1 MSTVKLIKLSHEH
14 NGVIQSDTDVGA
26 KIKCRIMEYYK
37 GYICV
42 TVDELTE
49 KESGPAVMSLTN
61 YHNLCNRKKINIVR
75 KGGGLDN
82 YVLIDF
88 YSLPERFKIAIVQKY
103 DKPEEVIKAQSK
115 GDTVLEDTV
124 ARDFYDRY
132 RLADGTPLDDDKI
145 DEYTMTASILNEVIK
160 GVNATKANQM
170 SLGGNGGIT
179 SKEVIISMVEDFRLY
194 PGHSLPTSWARLS
207 AKIRDYKARGYEAL
221 VEGYL
226 GNKNTVKITEVV
238 GKHIVALK
246 RSKVPQYN
254 NEQIFEEI
262 NRIAPEKDWKAIKS
276 VNTIT
281 AYLNRP
287 DIMPLWYDAKYGSK
301 AAKQKFAR
309 KHKTILPEVRDA
321 LWYGDG
327 TKLNL
332 YYKTFDTN
340 GKAKMCTTQVYEV
353 IDAFSETL
361 IGFAISDTENYEA
374 QYLAYRMAV
383 ETAGC
388 RPFEVVNDNQGGHR
402 KLKNRGFFDRI
413 ARIGR
418 NTAPDNGSSKTIESV
433 FGRFQHQV
441 LSRDWRFT
449 GMNITAKSESSR
461 ADLEFVLANQ
471 ENLYTLQELKD
482 AYMKYRE
489 VWNNAPHPE
498 TKKPR
503 KEMYLKSI
511 NSETLPL
518 THTDM
523 VDIFWEKTESAVT
536 FTTTGI
542 TISIDKKEYTYDVYD
557 QNGMPDLAFR
567 NKNTNRKFVVKYDP
581 LNMTKARLYTE
592 DAQGIL
598 KFAAEASPYFEVRR
612 AIQEQKPGDM
622 EFIRKTDEMAKQNRV
637 DNYLAM
643 VQLEIEHGVAPEQHG
658 LNRGKMCGISA
669 VALERFM
676 DKSLAKGVEQPISI
690 GQLNKAI
697 SNTTQ
702 DQISSY
708 DKF

>member
-1 MSTVKLIKLSHEH
+1 
-14 NGVIQSDTDVGA
+14 
-26 KIKCRIMEYYK
+26 MEYYK

-42 TVDELTE
+42 TVDELTN
-49 KESGPAVMSLTN
+49 KENGPAVMSMSN
-61 YHNLCNRKKINIVR
+61 YKQKAARKQINVVR
-75 KGGGLDN
+75 TGGGLGC
-82 YVLIDF
+82 YVLVDF
-88 YSLPERFKIAIVQKY
+88 YSLPERFRVAIIAKY
-103 DKPEEVIKAQSK
+103 GQPEDVIKAQSK
-115 GDTVLEDTV
+115 GDSVLEDTV

-132 RLADGTPLDDDKI
+132 RLSDGTPLVDDKI
-145 DEYTMTASILNEVIK
+145 NEYTMTASILNEVIK
-160 GVNATKANQM
+160 CANETKAWQK
-170 SLGGNGGIT
+170 SHGGKGGVT
-179 SKEVIISMVEDFRLY
+179 QRDIIVSTVENFRLY

-207 AKIRDYKARGYEAL
+207 AKIRDYKARSYEAL
-221 VEGYL
+221 IEGYL
-226 GNKNTVKITEVV
+226 GNKNTVKITEPI
-238 GKHIVALK
+238 GRQIVALK

-254 NEQIFEEI
+254 NEQIFNEI
-262 NRIAPEKDWKAIKS
+262 NRIAPERGWKVIKS
-276 VNTIT
+276 PNTVT

-301 AAKQKFAR
+301 AAKQKFDR

-332 YYKTFDTN
+332 YYKAFDAK

-361 IGFAISDTENYEA
+361 LGFAISDTENYEA
-374 QYLAYRMAV
+374 QYIAYRMAV

-413 ARIGR
+413 ARVGR

-433 FGRFQHQV
+433 FGRFQQQV
-441 LSRDWRFT
+441 LARDWRFT

-461 ADLEFVLANQ
+461 ADLEFVLANV
-471 ENLYTLQELKD
+471 ENLYTLQELKA
-482 AYMKYRE
+482 AYMQYRNT
-489 VWNNAPHPE
+489 WNNAPHPE
-498 TKKPR
+498 TKRPR
-503 KEMYLKSI
+503 KEMYLESV
-511 NSETLPL
+511 NPETQPL
-518 THTDM
+518 TG
-523 VDIFWEKTESAVT
+523 VDIVDMFWERTEIPVT

-542 TISIDKKEYTYDVYD
+542 TIAVDTKEYTYEVYD

-592 DAQGIL
+592 DAQGAL
-598 KFAAEASPYFEVRR
+598 RFAAEASPYFEVRR

-622 EFIRKTDEMAKQNRV
+622 AFIRRVDEMAKQNRV
-637 DNYLAM
+637 DNFLTM
-643 VQLEIEHGVAPEQHG
+643 VQLEVEHGVAPEQHG
-658 LNRGKMCGISA
+658 LNRGKICGISA
-669 VALERFM
+669 GALERFM
-676 DKSLAKGVEQPISI
+676 DNSLAKGTQQPISV

-702 DQISSY
+702 DQVSSY

>member
-1 MSTVKLIKLSHEH
+1 
-14 NGVIQSDTDVGA
+14 
-26 KIKCRIMEYYK
+26 MEYYK

-42 TVDELTE
+42 TVDELTD
-49 KESGPAVMSLTN
+49 KDNGPAVMSIAN
-61 YHNLCNRKKINIVR
+61 YKQKVARHKINVVR
-75 KGGGLDN
+75 KGGGLGC

-88 YSLPERFKIAIVQKY
+88 YSLEERFRTAFIAKY
-103 DKPEEVIKAQSK
+103 GKPEDVIKAQSK
-115 GDTVLEDTV
+115 GESVLEDTV

-132 RLADGTPLDDDKI
+132 RLPDGTPLDEYKI
-145 DEYTMTASILNEVIK
+145 NEYTMTASILNEVIK
-160 GVNATKANQM
+160 SVNETKAFQR
-170 SLGGNGGIT
+170 SQGGKGGVKPRDVIT
-179 SKEVIISMVEDFRLY
+179 TMIEDYRLY

-207 AKIRDYKARGYEAL
+207 AKIRDYKARGYEVL

-226 GNKNTVKITEVV
+226 GNKNTVKITESM
-238 GKHIVALK
+238 GRHIVALK

-254 NEQIFEEI
+254 NDQIFDEI
-262 NRIAPEKDWKAIKS
+262 NRIAPERGWKVIKS
-276 VNTIT
+276 PNTIT

-287 DIMPLWYDAKYGSK
+287 DIEPLWYDAKYGSK
-301 AAKQKFAR
+301 AAKQKFDR
-309 KHKTILPEVRDA
+309 KHKTILPIVRDA

-332 YYKTFDTN
+332 YYKAYDAK
-340 GKAKMCTTQVYEV
+340 GKIKMCTTQVYEV

-361 IGFAISDTENYEA
+361 LGFAISDTENYEA
-374 QYLAYRMAV
+374 QYIAYRMAV

-413 ARIGR
+413 ARVGR

-433 FGRFQHQV
+433 FGRFQQQV

-471 ENLYTLQELKD
+471 ENLYTLQELKV
-482 AYMKYRE
+482 AYMQYRE
-489 VWNNAPHPE
+489 MWNNAPHPE
-498 TKKPR
+498 TKRPR
-503 KEMYLKSI
+503 KEMYLESI
-511 NSETLPL
+511 NPETQPL
-518 THTDM
+518 TQTDM
-523 VDIFWEKTESAVT
+523 VDIFWERTEVPVT

-542 TISIDKKEYTYDVYD
+542 TIAVDTKEYTYEVYD

-598 KFAAEASPYFEVRR
+598 KFASEASPYFEVRR

-622 EFIRKTDEMAKQNRV
+622 AFIRKVDEMAKQNRV
-637 DNYLAM
+637 DNLLAM
-643 VQLEIEHGVAPEQHG
+643 VQLEVEHGVAPEQHG
-658 LNRGKMCGISA
+658 LNRAKICGISA
-669 VALERFM
+669 GSLERFM
-676 DKSLAKGVEQPISI
+676 DASLAKGVVQPVSI
-690 GQLNKAI
+690 GQLNKEI

-702 DQISSY
+702 DQISAY

>member
-1 MSTVKLIKLSHEH
+1 
-14 NGVIQSDTDVGA
+14 
-26 KIKCRIMEYYK
+26 MEYYK

-42 TVDELTE
+42 TVDELTD
-49 KESGPAVMSLTN
+49 KENGAAVMSIYN
-61 YHNLCNRKKINIVR
+61 YKQMVARKRINVVR
-75 KGGGLDN
+75 QGKGLDN
-82 YVLIDF
+82 YALIDF
-88 YSLPERFKIAIVQKY
+88 YSLPERFRVAFIAKY
-103 DKPEEVIKAQSK
+103 GQPEDVIKAQSK
-115 GDTVLEDTV
+115 GESVLEDTV
-124 ARDFYDRY
+124 ARDYYDRY
-132 RLADGTPLDDDKI
+132 RLSDGTPLDNDKI

-160 GVNATKANQM
+160 SANEVKACKR
-170 SLGGNGGIT
+170 SLGGKGGVT
-179 SKEVIISMVEDFRLY
+179 SKDVIVRMIEDFRLY

-226 GNKNTVKITEVV
+226 GNKNTVKITESM
-238 GKHIVALK
+238 GRHIVALK

-254 NEQIFEEI
+254 NDQIFEEI
-262 NRIAPEKDWKAIKS
+262 NRIALERDWKAIKS
-276 VNTIT
+276 TNTIT

-287 DIMPLWYDAKYGSK
+287 DIEPLWYDAKYGSK
-301 AAKQKFAR
+301 AAKQKFER

-332 YYKTFDTN
+332 YYKAFDAK

-433 FGRFQHQV
+433 FGRFQQQV

-461 ADLEFVLANQ
+461 ADLEFVLANK
-471 ENLYTLQELKD
+471 ENLYTLQELKT
-482 AYMKYRE
+482 AYMQYRE
-489 VWNNAPHPE
+489 VWNNALHPQ
-498 TKKPR
+498 TKRPR
-503 KEMYLKSI
+503 KEMYLESI
-511 NSETLPL
+511 NPETQPL
-518 THTDM
+518 TQADM
-523 VDIFWEKTESAVT
+523 VDIFWERTETPVT

-542 TISIDKKEYTYDVYD
+542 TIAVDTKEYTYEVYD

-592 DAQGIL
+592 DLYGSL
-598 KFAAEASPYFEVRR
+598 KFAADASPYFEVRR

-622 EFIRKTDEMAKQNRV
+622 AFIRRVDEMSKQNRI
-637 DNYLAM
+637 DNFLAM
-643 VQLEIEHGVAPEQHG
+643 VQLEVEHGVAPEQHG
-658 LNRGKMCGISA
+658 LNRGKMCGISSG
-669 VALERFM
+669 ALERFL
-676 DKSLAKGVEQPISI
+676 DNSLTKGVEQPVSI

-702 DQISSY
+702 DQLSSY

>member
-1 MSTVKLIKLSHEH
+1 
-14 NGVIQSDTDVGA
+14 
-26 KIKCRIMEYYK
+26 MEYYK

-42 TVDELTE
+42 TVDELTD
-49 KESGPAVMSLTN
+49 KENGPAVTSKPNIDRLV
-61 YHNLCNRKKINIVR
+61 REKKINIVR
-75 KGGGLDN
+75 KGGGLGC

-88 YSLPERFKIAIVQKY
+88 YSLAERFRAAFIVKY
-103 DKPEEVIKAQSK
+103 GKPEDVIKAQSK
-115 GDTVLEDTV
+115 GESVLEDTV

-132 RLADGTPLDDDKI
+132 RLSDGTPLVDDKI
-145 DEYTMTASILNEVIK
+145 NEYTMTASILNEVIK
-160 GVNATKANQM
+160 CANETKAWQK
-170 SLGGNGGIT
+170 SHGGKGGIT
-179 SKEVIISMVEDFRLY
+179 QRDIIVSTVEDFRLY

-207 AKIRDYKARGYEAL
+207 AKIRDYKSRGYEAII
-221 VEGYL
+221 EGYL
-226 GNKNTVKITEVV
+226 GNKNTVKITEPM
-238 GKHIVALK
+238 GRHIVALK

-254 NEQIFEEI
+254 NEQIFNEI
-262 NRIAPEKDWKAIKS
+262 NRIAPERDWKVIKS
-276 VNTIT
+276 PNTIT

-301 AAKQKFAR
+301 AAKQKFDR

-332 YYKTFDTN
+332 YYKAFDAK

-361 IGFAISDTENYEA
+361 LGFAISDTENYEA

-413 ARIGR
+413 ARVGR

-433 FGRFQHQV
+433 FGRFQQQV
-441 LSRDWRFT
+441 LARDWRFT

-461 ADLEFVLANQ
+461 ADLEFVLANV
-471 ENLYTLQELKD
+471 ENLYTLQELKE
-482 AYMKYRE
+482 AYLQYRE
-489 VWNNAPHPE
+489 IWNNALHPE
-498 TKKPR
+498 TKRPR
-503 KEMYLKSI
+503 KEMYLESV
-511 NSETLPL
+511 NPETQPL
-518 THTDM
+518 TQADM
-523 VDIFWEKTESAVT
+523 VDIFWERTETPVT

-542 TISIDKKEYTYDVYD
+542 TIAVDTKEYTYEVYD

-592 DAQGIL
+592 DAQGAL
-598 KFAAEASPYFEVRR
+598 RFATEASPYFEVRR

-622 EFIRKTDEMAKQNRV
+622 AFIRRVDEMSKQNRV
-637 DNYLAM
+637 DNYLTM
-643 VQLEIEHGVAPEQHG
+643 VQLEVEHGVAPEQHG
-658 LNRGKMCGISA
+658 LNRGKICGISA
-669 VALERFM
+669 GALERFL
-676 DKSLAKGVEQPISI
+676 DNSLTKGTQQPISV